1 MTRLPTEEGLAP
13 GTAGGGRQRLFKAAL
28 RLAAKSRSI
37 HAIGV
42 RELGRQAGLNP
53 NTFYRHFPDIEALTL
68 ALIAEIGSDLRRT
81 LRELRRQAAPRQEL
95 ATRTV
100 QQVFDFALNQPE
112 AISVA
117 VRELHGPSAAVRSA
131 LRELLD
137 DIARDMA
144 DDLTLLKLAPALDGT
159 VLRQLSLTVVRHLF
173 YSCLDVLE
181 QPRKR
186 AAFVRQA
193 TAFINMLFAGAAA
206 WYAPAN
212 AARRAQKI
220 GRGER
225 I

>member
-117 VRELHGPSAAVRSA
+117 VRELHGPSAATAVA
-131 LRELLD
+131 
-137 DIARDMA
+137 
-144 DDLTLLKLAPALDGT
+144 
-159 VLRQLSLTVVRHLF
+159 H
-173 YSCLDVLE
+173 C
-181 QPRKR
+181 R
-186 AAFVRQA
+186 AASFLLVPRRAGA
-193 TAFINMLFAGAAA
+193 TAKARCLRAAGDRVHQ
-206 WYAPAN
+206 YAVCRRRGVVCPRE
-212 AARRAQKI
+212 RRAQGPKNWS
-220 GRGER
+220 GREDLNLRPPPPQGGALPGCATPR
-225 I
+225 Q